1 MQNKSTVVS
10 GTKLAECRYRL
21 CIATE
26 ETAMTVAEAWY
37 LAGVI
42 LVFLLLLALIG
53 WGMLQT
59 NGLQRPPIGYE

>member
-1 MQNKSTVVS
+1 M
-10 GTKLAECRYRL
+10 
-21 CIATE
+21 
-26 ETAMTVAEAWY
+26 TAAEAWY